1 MGKREE
7 TDNLAME
14 VYSLTL
20 QNMSKVQIA
29 KYLGIDRKQVYRL
42 IKRYKAILRWLADH
56 IDGALHLGETLVGL
70 KQLYRDALENI
81 GKSDPGSAVAVGW
94 ARVAL
99 DALKEMKKLLQE
111 CGAVFKMPESVEDG
125 IPFDDPEIRRD
136 YMELQ
141 ARAWAKGKVLA
152 GGKEGSGDE

>member
-1 MGKREE
+1 
-7 TDNLAME
+7 
-14 VYSLTL
+14 
-20 QNMSKVQIA
+20 
-29 KYLGIDRKQVYRL
+29 
-42 IKRYKAILRWLADH
+42 
-56 IDGALHLGETLVGL
+56 
-70 KQLYRDALENI
+70 
-81 GKSDPGSAVAVGW
+81 
-94 ARVAL
+94 
-99 DALKEMKKLLQE
+99 MKKLLQE